1 MSMKNIKFTGLL
13 TRKKAVRYLI
23 YVLFVCAFAVFVIK
37 LNQVEKTEL
46 VVRTGQTFEKAKVV
60 KILQDNL
67 EENGTRVG
75 EQKVRVRML
84 TGVRKGE
91 ELDITSSSGYLF
103 GAACKPGMKVIV
115 MQSVAGDSTVAS
127 VYTQDREG
135 VIYIFA
141 LIYLLVLCLIGGKQ
155 GIKGCLGLVF
165 TFFCVIFV
173 YLPLVYLKYS
183 PFWTAVFVC
192 FITTLVTMYLIGGPT
207 RKTCAATLG
216 TLVGVI
222 LAGVS
227 AWCFSKASGI
237 SGYNVSD
244 IETLMTL
251 WNTNR
256 IQVGGLL
263 FSGLLKIV
271 IRRCQNILFCQ
282 NPRDLTR
289 TFPGSTEGKNLPH
302 NLCRFRIRF
311 EMVFHSF
318 GFPVAVGRATSEP
331 FAALGLQLF
340 HGADLPARVLCVQ
353 LVCPVADGIK
363 IVAAL
368 NRRIHAIVHRN
379 EPHVLLREINLHV
392 VADLQ
397 VLTPQPGGILYNQGG
412 DLPGFDHFHDLFPT
426 RPLK

>member
-1 MSMKNIKFTGLL
+1 MSMKNTKFTGLF

-263 FSGLLKIV
+263 FSGLLISCLGAVMDVAMSISSAIDEIYRQNLSLSRKELFTAGLRVGRDMMGTDSNTLILAFAGSSVSTLLLDYSYNLPYQQIINSNNIGIAIMQGLAGSFGIV
-271 IRRCQNILFCQ
+271 LSVPFTVLICTILFH
-282 NPRDLTR
+282 
-289 TFPGSTEGKNLPH
+289 K
-302 NLCRFRIRF
+302 
-311 EMVFHSF
+311 
-318 GFPVAVGRATSEP
+318 
-331 FAALGLQLF
+331 
-340 HGADLPARVLCVQ
+340 
-353 LVCPVADGIK
+353 K
-363 IVAAL
+363 
-368 NRRIHAIVHRN
+368 
-379 EPHVLLREINLHV
+379 
-392 VADLQ
+392 
-397 VLTPQPGGILYNQGG
+397 
-412 DLPGFDHFHDLFPT
+412 
-426 RPLK
+426 

>member
-1 MSMKNIKFTGLL
+1 MKKTKFTGLL

-23 YVLFVCAFAVFVIK
+23 YVLFVCVFAVFVIK
-37 LNQVEKTEL
+37 LNQVEKTDL

-60 KILQDNL
+60 KILRDNL

-115 MQSVAGDSTVAS
+115 MHSVAGDSTVAS

-263 FSGLLKIV
+263 FSGLLISCLGAVMDVAMSISSAIDEIYRQNLSLSRKELFKAGLRVGRDMMGTDSNTLILAFAGSSVSTLLLDYSYNLPYQQIINSNNIGIAIMQGLAGSFGIV
-271 IRRCQNILFCQ
+271 LSVPFTVLICTILFH
-282 NPRDLTR
+282 
-289 TFPGSTEGKNLPH
+289 K
-302 NLCRFRIRF
+302 
-311 EMVFHSF
+311 
-318 GFPVAVGRATSEP
+318 
-331 FAALGLQLF
+331 
-340 HGADLPARVLCVQ
+340 
-353 LVCPVADGIK
+353 K
-363 IVAAL
+363 
-368 NRRIHAIVHRN
+368 
-379 EPHVLLREINLHV
+379 
-392 VADLQ
+392 
-397 VLTPQPGGILYNQGG
+397 
-412 DLPGFDHFHDLFPT
+412 
-426 RPLK
+426 